1 MNPDPKFT
9 GPNANRAAT
18 AQYRAWCRN
27 NGDHQTAGR
36 DHEDWN
42 AKIIWKMRMEL
53 EYQWDL
59 VEDEAPEVFSILLD
73 ATKSLL
79 EGLKMTIQGMFTTSR
94 CRFNEI
100 TTDVLASIKATPRLI
115 TSLLSSAVLTSRSK
129 TSSI

>member
-1 MNPDPKFT
+1 MNPDPDST
-9 GPNANRAAT
+9 STTADRTAT

-27 NGDHQTAGR
+27 NGNHQTAGR

-59 VEDEAPEVFSILLD
+59 VEDEVPEVFSVLLD

-79 EGLKMTIQGMFTTSR
+79 ERLKMTIQGMFTTPGY
-94 CRFNEI
+94 RFNEI
-100 TTDVLASIKATPRLI
+100 INNVLASIKATPRLI
-115 TSLLSSAVLTSRSK
+115 ASLLSSAVLTSRSK